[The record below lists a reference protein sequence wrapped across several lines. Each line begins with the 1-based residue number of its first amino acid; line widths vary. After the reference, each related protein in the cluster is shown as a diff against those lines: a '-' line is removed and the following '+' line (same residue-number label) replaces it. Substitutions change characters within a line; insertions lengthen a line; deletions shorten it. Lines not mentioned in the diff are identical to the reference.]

1 MIFALF
7 LALLKKYVIL
17 ILYNEIN
24 WRIRMNT
31 NKAVQHVADTGF
43 KAVGIVAATGAVGS
57 HLPAAIVA

>member
-1 MIFALF
+1 
-7 LALLKKYVIL
+7 
-17 ILYNEIN
+17 
-24 WRIRMNT
+24 MNT